1 MRKILNKYIVS
12 LVCFA
17 AANLFAQTS
26 NPGYLGKTRVVNF
39 GVEGFLSFMDGMPMR
54 FHQFSGLSYE
64 SSRNSWLSFRGSA
77 KWGGFDFDADDLQP
91 VGIGYYHPQSQ
102 QINNIVGGTLAVSM
116 VELEASALLYQT
128 QAGSLAP
135 FGTYYSLGLYYAFLN
150 QDDKTVW
157 NSRAITADKV
167 EDGHTVL
174 SLGLNYGGRRI
185 LFDKISLNYTIG
197 IAYPISSS
205 ISKLSGNQLLSSKD
219 AIHRFTYDFL
229 KSSRTIKGS
238 IEVGYFF

>member
-1 MRKILNKYIVS
+1 MRKILNKFIVF
-12 LVCFA
+12 LVCFT

-26 NPGYLGKTRVVNF
+26 NPGYLGKTRVVNV

-54 FHQFSGLSYE
+54 YHQFTGISYE

-77 KWGGFDFDADDLQP
+77 KWGGFDFNADDLQP
-91 VGIGYYHPQSQ
+91 LGIEYYHTQSQ
-102 QINNIVGGTLAVSM
+102 KNNIVGGTLAVSL

-128 QAGSLAP
+128 QAGALAP
-135 FGTYYSLGLYYAFLN
+135 FGTYYALGLYYAFIN
-150 QDDKTVW
+150 QDDKTIW

-174 SLGLNYGGRRI
+174 SLGLNIGGRRI
-185 LFDKISLNYTIG
+185 LFDKISLNYTVG

-205 ISKLSGNQLLSSKD
+205 VSSLSGNQLLSSKD

-229 KSSRTIKGS
+229 RSSRTIKGS

>member
-1 MRKILNKYIVS
+1 MRKILNKFLFS
-12 LVCFA
+12 LICFSA
-17 AANLFAQTS
+17 ATVIAQTS
-26 NPGYLGKTRVVNF
+26 NPGYMGKTRVVNV
-39 GVEGFLSFMDGMPMR
+39 GVEGFLSFMDGMSMKY
-54 FHQFSGLSYE
+54 HQFTGISYE
-64 SSRNSWLSFRGSA
+64 ASRNSWLSFRGSA

-102 QINNIVGGTLAVSM
+102 QVNNIVGGSLGISM

-128 QAGSLAP
+128 QAGALAP
-135 FGTYYSLGLYYAFLN
+135 FGSYYGLGLYYAFLN

-157 NSRAITADKV
+157 NSRAIAADKV

-185 LFDKISLNYTIG
+185 LFDKISLNYTVG

-205 ISKLSGNQLLSSKD
+205 ISRLSGNQLLSSKD

>member
-1 MRKILNKYIVS
+1 MGLIENDKDYEDQAEDYRRIKVGGVYHFTKIRKEWTLTQLPEVESALIAMDPNSGEINA
-12 LVCFA
+12 LV
-17 AANLFAQTS
+17 
-26 NPGYLGKTRVVNF
+26 
-39 GVEGFLSFMDGMPMR
+39 
-54 FHQFSGLSYE
+54 
-64 SSRNSWLSFRGSA
+64 
-77 KWGGFDFDADDLQP
+77 GGFDFQKNKFNH
-91 VGIGYYHPQSQ
+91 I
-102 QINNIVGGTLAVSM
+102 
-116 VELEASALLYQT
+116 T
-128 QAGSLAP
+128 QAYRQPG
-135 FGTYYSLGLYYAFLN
+135 
-150 QDDKTVW
+150 W